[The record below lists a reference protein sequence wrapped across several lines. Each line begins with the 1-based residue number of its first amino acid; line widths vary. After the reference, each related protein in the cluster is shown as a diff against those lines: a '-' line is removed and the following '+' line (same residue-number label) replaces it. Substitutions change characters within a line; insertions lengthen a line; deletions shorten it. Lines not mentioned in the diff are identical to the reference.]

1 MEDGGYTLNNLIT
14 SLLLFINNPEVRDT
28 DYQIASCLLE
38 HCYEIKNMTIQEL
51 AEKSYVSVSTINR
64 FLKMYGFSRYSI
76 FKSVFY
82 QHVLSRYNQMRGRL
96 SEWMSG
102 QVECMLHT
110 VLSEAAYRRVT
121 DMPLR
126 YNYDKQKKSLFSRSL
141 SVCRL
146 LFNSFSK
153 LKIDENYKEKR
164 RLFY

>member
-1 MEDGGYTLNNLIT
+1 MEEGGYTLNNLIT

-102 QVECMLHT
+102 QVCCIRSYQKRHIVELQIQYDSMERQRFYLRGYSDGITYLKKTGML
-110 VLSEAAYRRVT
+110 
-121 DMPLR
+121 
-126 YNYDKQKKSLFSRSL
+126 
-141 SVCRL
+141 
-146 LFNSFSK
+146 
-153 LKIDENYKEKR
+153 
-164 RLFY
+164 

>member
-1 MEDGGYTLNNLIT
+1 MEEGGYTLNNLIT

-96 SEWMSG
+96 SEWMPG

-110 VLSEAAYRRVT
+110 VLSEAHIVELQIQCDSMERQRFY
-121 DMPLR
+121 LR
-126 YNYDKQKKSLFSRSL
+126 GYGDGITYLKKTGML
-141 SVCRL
+141 
-146 LFNSFSK
+146 
-153 LKIDENYKEKR
+153 
-164 RLFY
+164 

>member
-1 MEDGGYTLNNLIT
+1 MEEGGYTLNNLIT

-96 SEWMSG
+96 SEWMLVRLNVCCIRSY
-102 QVECMLHT
+102 QKRHIVELQIW
-110 VLSEAAYRRVT
+110 RR
-121 DMPLR
+121 
-126 YNYDKQKKSLFSRSL
+126 
-141 SVCRL
+141 
-146 LFNSFSK
+146 
-153 LKIDENYKEKR
+153 
-164 RLFY
+164 

>member
-1 MEDGGYTLNNLIT
+1 MGRWKRVEHSLNNLIT

-38 HCYEIKNMTIQEL
+38 HCYEIKNMTIREL

-96 SEWMSG
+96 SEWMPG

-110 VLSEAAYRRVT
+110 VLSEAAYRRVY
-121 DMPLR
+121 R
-126 YNYDKQKKSLFSRSL
+126 FSATVWKGRDFISEDIVTAL
-141 SVCRL
+141 H
-146 LFNSFSK
+146 
-153 LKIDENYKEKR
+153 I
-164 RLFY
+164 